1 MTDRWTPSQ
10 LAGTLRWVLSLEYAG
25 GTWYLGQESITIDD
39 GTGGTIVISDGLLD
53 LADTTETLDL
63 WSTDSPRRS
72 VPVEFDLGVDVAT
85 LIEQGHDLAGCVA
98 ELAQLADGDDWSA
111 RRPFV
116 VGRLQEPQ
124 YGADGEG
131 VRASIEQDV
140 LSSDETIEVSTVIGQ
155 DVLDVLVATGTYIV
169 YVVDPTI
176 GLVAVTEDQPA
187 PIVIGTPGGSFAS
200 GSPARRVCSVEN
212 ATTGAISLVYVL
224 AGHAVAAT
232 SVTLTNAD
240 DDTFDVATVLNLT
253 LDGAQIAVALYPLAT
268 AVLNYLGPISA
279 TWDTG
284 GGLVDETGD
293 VLQSAG
299 DYLAYLLRLTE
310 QQVDHG
316 RTNAARDAL
325 RAFRV
330 GTYLDES
337 TVIADYIREAVLDIV
352 PVSLAVGPRGVY
364 PYVWRWDATSQ
375 DAVAHFDVTEDPDI
389 EREGLVTYEDADRL
403 VNTLQLLYQ
412 WNPRTEAYGA
422 EIWAVGD
429 PASRPRGLRFG
440 GSTATLTRSYWADP
454 VLATS
459 VGRYG
464 IRRETLETAIV
475 ADVLT
480 AEHVLAWRSRR
491 WALPSRVVEYTCPQR
506 WAWIEPG
513 DLVTVTDPDLAW
525 SERLCLVQSRSW
537 ASDGSVRYTLRVQEG

>member
-1 MTDRWTPSQ
+1 VTDRWTPSQ
-10 LAGTLRWVLSLEYAG
+10 LTGTLRWVLSLEYAG

-72 VPVEFDLGVDVAT
+72 VPVEFDLGIDVAT

-253 LDGAQIAVALYPLAT
+253 LNGAQIAVALYPLAT

-279 TWDTG
+279 TWDAG
-284 GGLVDETGD
+284 GGLVDETGG
-293 VLQSAG
+293 VLKTAG

-337 TVIADYIREAVLDIV
+337 TVIADYIRDAMLDIV

-364 PYVWRWDATSQ
+364 PYVWRWDATSE

-389 EREGLVTYEDADRL
+389 EREGLVTYEDADRI

-412 WNPRTEAYGA
+412 WNPQTEAYGA

-513 DLVTVTDPDLAW
+513 DFVTVTDPELSW
-525 SERLCLVQSRSW
+525 SERLCLVQSRAW

>member
-1 MTDRWTPSQ
+1 VTDRWTPSQ
-10 LAGTLRWVLSLEYAG
+10 LTGTLRWVLSLEYAG

-169 YVVDPTI
+169 YVIDPTA
-176 GLVAVTEDQPA
+176 GLIAPTYDHPA
-187 PIVIGTPGGSFAS
+187 PVIIGTPGGGTTS
-200 GSPARRVCSVEN
+200 GSRTQYVAYVED
-212 ATTGAISLVYVL
+212 ASSGAISLVFLL

-232 SVTLTNAD
+232 SVTLTNTND
-240 DDTFDVATVLNLT
+240 GTSGVATVRNLT
-253 LDGAQIAVALYPLAT
+253 VSNTQIAIGLYALAAAT
-268 AVLNYLGPISA
+268 LNYLGPITA

-284 GGLVDETGD
+284 GGLLDETGG
-293 VLQSAG
+293 VLQTAG

-337 TVIADYIREAVLDIV
+337 TVIADYIREAMLDIV

-364 PYVWRWDATSQ
+364 PYVWRWDASSE

-389 EREGLVTYEDADRL
+389 EREGLVTYEDADRI
-403 VNTLQLLYQ
+403 VNTLQLLYK
-412 WNPRTEAYGA
+412 WNPQTEAYGA

-513 DLVTVTDPDLAW
+513 DFVTVTDPELAW
-525 SERLCLVQSRSW
+525 SERLCLIQSRAW

>member
-25 GTWYLGQESITIDD
+25 GTWYLGQESMTIDD

-140 LSSDETIEVSTVIGQ
+140 LSSDETLQVSTVIGSELKT
-155 DVLDVLVATGTYIV
+155 VLLTLGYFA
-169 YVVDPTI
+169 
-176 GLVAVTEDQPA
+176 VAVAEADAVA
-187 PIVIGTPGGSFAS
+187 PIIIGAPGGGTEP
-200 GSPARRVCSVEN
+200 GSVAPYSVQMN
-212 ATTGAISLVYVL
+212 DGVGLPYNFYLL
-224 AGHAVAAT
+224 AAHAVEAT
-232 SVTLTNAD
+232 SVTLMNPDNT
-240 DDTFDVATVLNLT
+240 TTIVASVLHVTVL
-253 LDGAQIAVALYPLAT
+253 GATIALAVEAA
-268 AVLNYLGPISA
+268 AVTTMTP
-279 TWDTG
+279 TKVPVVVWDAG
-284 GGLVDETGD
+284 GGLIDETGG
-293 VLQSAG
+293 VLQTAG
-299 DYLAYLLRLTE
+299 DYLAWLLRLTE

-325 RAFRV
+325 RAFTI

-337 TVIADYIREAVLDIV
+337 VTVAEYIREAVLDIV

-364 PYVWRWDATSQ
+364 PYVWRWDATAA
-375 DAVAHFDVTEDPDI
+375 DAVAHFDTTEDPDI
-389 EREGLVTYEDADRL
+389 ERDGLVTYEDGDRI
-403 VNTLQLLYQ
+403 VNTLQLLYR
-412 WNPRTEAYGA
+412 WNPQTEAYGA

-440 GSTATLTRSYWADP
+440 GSTATLTRSYWTDP

-513 DLVTVTDPDLAW
+513 DLVTVSDPELAW
-525 SERLCLVQSRSW
+525 SERLCLVQSRAW

>member
-116 VGRLQEPQ
+116 TGRLQEPQ
-124 YGADGEG
+124 YGAEGEG

-140 LSSDETIEVSTVIGQ
+140 LSSDETIDVSTVIGQ

-169 YVVDPTI
+169 YVVDP
-176 GLVAVTEDQPA
+176 AVGFIA
-187 PIVIGTPGGSFAS
+187 PTYDYAAPVIIGTPGGGVAS
-200 GSPARRVCSVEN
+200 GSPARDVCYVED
-212 ATTGAISLVYVL
+212 AATGAISLVWLL

-232 SVTLTNAD
+232 SVTLTNSND
-240 DDTFDVATVLNLT
+240 GTSGSATVLNLT
-253 LDGAQIAVALYPLAT
+253 INGTQIAVGLSPLAAAT
-268 AVLNYLGPISA
+268 LNYLGPISA
-279 TWDTG
+279 TWDAG
-284 GGLVDETGD
+284 GGLLDETGG
-293 VLQSAG
+293 VLQTAG
-299 DYLAYLLRLTE
+299 DYLAWLLRLTE

-325 RAFRV
+325 RAFRI

-337 TVIADYIREAVLDIV
+337 VTVADYIREAVLDIV

-364 PYVWRWDATSQ
+364 PYVWRWDATAT

-389 EREGLVTYEDADRL
+389 ERDGLVTYEDGDRIA
-403 VNTLQLLYQ
+403 NTLQLLYQ
-412 WNPRTEAYGA
+412 WNPQTEAYGA

-491 WALPSRVVEYTCPQR
+491 WALPSRVVDYTCPQR

-525 SERLCLVQSRSW
+525 SERLCLVQSRAW

>member
-53 LADTTETLDL
+53 LADMTETLDL

-72 VPVEFDLGVDVAT
+72 VPVEFDLGVDVAA
-85 LIEQGHDLAGCVA
+85 LVEQGHDLAGCVA

-116 VGRLQEPQ
+116 RGRLQEPQ
-124 YGADGEG
+124 YGAEGEG

-140 LSSDETIEVSTVIGQ
+140 LSSDETIDVSTVIGQ
-155 DVLDVLVATGTYIV
+155 DVLDALVATGTYIV

-187 PIVIGTPGGSFAS
+187 PIVIGTPGGGVTS
-200 GSPARRVCSVEN
+200 GSPARRVCSVED
-212 ATTGAISLVYVL
+212 ATTGAISLVYLL

-232 SVTLTNAD
+232 AVTLTNTD
-240 DDTFDVATVLNLT
+240 DDTTGVATTLNLT
-253 LDGAQIAVALYPLAT
+253 LGGTQIALGLFPLAAAT
-268 AVLNYLGPISA
+268 LNYLGPISA
-279 TWDTG
+279 TWDAG
-284 GGLVDETGD
+284 GGLLDETGG
-293 VLQSAG
+293 VLETAG
-299 DYLAYLLRLTE
+299 DYLAWLLRLTE

-316 RTNAARDAL
+316 RVNAARDAL
-325 RAFRV
+325 RAFNI

-337 TVIADYIREAVLDIV
+337 VTVADYIREAVLDIV

-364 PYVWRWDATSQ
+364 PYVWRWDATAD

-389 EREGLVTYEDADRL
+389 ERDGLVTYEDGDRV
-403 VNTLQLLYQ
+403 VNTLQLLYR
-412 WNPRTEAYGA
+412 WNPQTEAYGA

-440 GSTATLTRSYWADP
+440 GSTASLTRSYWTDP
-454 VLATS
+454 VLAVS

-475 ADVLT
+475 VDVLT

-491 WALPSRVVEYTCPQR
+491 WALPSRVVDYTCPQR

-513 DLVTVTDPDLAW
+513 DLVTVTDPDLSW
-525 SERLCLVQSRSW
+525 SERLCLVQSRAW

>member
-1 MTDRWTPSQ
+1 VTDRWTPSQ

-25 GTWYLGQESITIDD
+25 GTWYLGQEPVTIDD

-53 LADTTETLDL
+53 LADMTETLDL

-72 VPVEFDLGVDVAT
+72 VPVEFDLGIDVAT

-140 LSSDETIEVSTVIGQ
+140 LSSDETINVSTIHAA
-155 DVLDVLVATGTYIV
+155 DLSTALVATGV
-169 YVVDPTI
+169 YAAAVFPTAD
-176 GLVAVTEDQPA
+176 VAA
-187 PIVIGTPGGSFAS
+187 PIIIGAPGDGIAPGSQAAYACTVFVVAT
-200 GSPARRVCSVEN
+200 GIPAR
-212 ATTGAISLVYVL
+212 IYVL
-224 AGHAVAAT
+224 AGHAVAAGT
-232 SVTLTNAD
+232 TTLTNPSDATTVTTSIVGVTVNGLALSVAVE
-240 DDTFDVATVLNLT
+240 DTATTTMTPAPVAVVTW
-253 LDGAQIAVALYPLAT
+253 LDG
-268 AVLNYLGPISA
+268 
-279 TWDTG
+279 
-284 GGLVDETGD
+284 GLIDETGG
-293 VLQSAG
+293 VLQTAG
-299 DYLAYLLRLTE
+299 DFIAWLLRLTE

-364 PYVWRWDATSQ
+364 PYVWRWDATSE

-389 EREGLVTYEDADRL
+389 ERDGLVTYEDADRL

-422 EIWAVGD
+422 EVWAVGD

-513 DLVTVTDPDLAW
+513 DFVTVTDPDLAW

-537 ASDGSVRYTLRVQEG
+537 ASDGSVRYALRVQES

>member
-10 LAGTLRWVLSLEYAG
+10 LTGTLRWVLSLEYAG

-72 VPVEFDLGVDVAT
+72 VPVEFDLGIDVAT

-169 YVVDPTI
+169 YVVDPTA
-176 GLVAVTEDQPA
+176 GLIAPTYDHPA
-187 PIVIGTPGGSFAS
+187 PVIIGTPGGGTTS
-200 GSPARRVCSVEN
+200 GSRTQYVAYVED
-212 ATTGAISLVYVL
+212 ASTGAISLVFLL

-232 SVTLTNAD
+232 SVTLTNTND
-240 DDTFDVATVLNLT
+240 GTSGVATVRNLT
-253 LDGAQIAVALYPLAT
+253 VSNTQIAIGLYALAAAT
-268 AVLNYLGPISA
+268 LNYLGPITA

-284 GGLVDETGD
+284 GGLLDETGG
-293 VLQSAG
+293 VLKTAG

-337 TVIADYIREAVLDIV
+337 TVIADYIREAMLDIV

-364 PYVWRWDATSQ
+364 PYVWRWDATSE

-389 EREGLVTYEDADRL
+389 EREGLVTYEDADRI

-412 WNPRTEAYGA
+412 WNPQTEAYGA

-513 DLVTVTDPDLAW
+513 DFVTVTDPELAW
-525 SERLCLVQSRSW
+525 SERLCLVQSRAW

>member
-72 VPVEFDLGVDVAT
+72 VPVEFDLGVDVAA

-140 LSSDETIEVSTVIGQ
+140 LSSDETIDVSTVIGQ

-253 LDGAQIAVALYPLAT
+253 LNGAQIAVALYPLAT

-279 TWDTG
+279 TWDAG

-293 VLQSAG
+293 VLQTAG

-337 TVIADYIREAVLDIV
+337 TVIADYIREAMLDIV

-364 PYVWRWDATSQ
+364 PYVWRWDATSE

-389 EREGLVTYEDADRL
+389 EREGLVTYEDGDRI

-491 WALPSRVVEYTCPQR
+491 WALPSRVVDYTCPQR

-513 DLVTVTDPDLAW
+513 DFITVTDPDLAW
-525 SERLCLVQSRSW
+525 SERLCLVQSRAW

>member
-53 LADTTETLDL
+53 LADMTETLDL

-116 VGRLQEPQ
+116 SGRLQEPQ

-140 LSSDETIEVSTVIGQ
+140 LSSDETIDVSTVIGQ
-155 DVLDVLVATGTYIV
+155 DVLDALVATGVYIV

-176 GLVAVTEDQPA
+176 GLLAVTEDQPA
-187 PIVIGTPGGSFAS
+187 PIVIGTPGGGVTS
-200 GSPARRVCSVEN
+200 GSPARRVCSVED
-212 ATTGAISLVYVL
+212 ATTGAISLVYLL

-232 SVTLTNAD
+232 AVTLTNTD
-240 DDTFDVATVLNLT
+240 DDTTGVATTLNLT
-253 LDGAQIAVALYPLAT
+253 LSGTQIALGLFPLASAT
-268 AVLNYLGPISA
+268 LNYLGPISA
-279 TWDTG
+279 TWDAG
-284 GGLVDETGD
+284 GGLLDETGG
-293 VLQSAG
+293 VLQTAG
-299 DYLAYLLRLTE
+299 DYLAWLLRLTE

-325 RAFRV
+325 RAFRI

-337 TVIADYIREAVLDIV
+337 ITVADYIREAVLDIV

-364 PYVWRWDATSQ
+364 PYVWRWDATAA

-389 EREGLVTYEDADRL
+389 ERDGLVTYEDGDRI
-403 VNTLQLLYQ
+403 VNTLQLLYR
-412 WNPRTEAYGA
+412 WNPQTEAYGA

-491 WALPSRVVEYTCPQR
+491 WALPSRVVDYTCPQR

-513 DLVTVTDPDLAW
+513 DFVTVTDPELAW
-525 SERLCLVQSRSW
+525 SERLCLVQSRAW

>member
-25 GTWYLGQESITIDD
+25 GTWYLGQESVTIDD

-53 LADTTETLDL
+53 LADMTETLDL

-72 VPVEFDLGVDVAT
+72 VPVEFDLGIDVAT
-85 LIEQGHDLAGCVA
+85 LIEEGHDLAGCVA

-116 VGRLQEPQ
+116 LGRLQEPQ

-140 LSSDETIEVSTVIGQ
+140 LSSDETIDVSIVIGQ
-155 DVLDVLVATGTYIV
+155 DVVDVFVATGDYIV
-169 YVVDPTI
+169 YVIDPTVGFI
-176 GLVAVTEDQPA
+176 APTYDRVA
-187 PIVIGTPGGSFAS
+187 PIIIGTPGGGASS
-200 GSPARRVCSVEN
+200 GSPARHIAYLED
-212 ATTGAISLVYVL
+212 ATTGAISLVWLL

-232 SVTLTNAD
+232 SVTLRNTN
-240 DDTFDVATVLNLT
+240 DDTSGLAPVVNLT
-253 LDGAQIAVALYPLAT
+253 LSGTQIAVGLYPLAAAT
-268 AVLNYLGPISA
+268 LNYLGPITA
-279 TWDTG
+279 TWDAG
-284 GGLVDETGD
+284 GGLLDETGG
-293 VLQSAG
+293 VLQTAG
-299 DYLAYLLRLTE
+299 DYLAWLLRLTE

-325 RAFRV
+325 RAFRI

-337 TVIADYIREAVLDIV
+337 ITVADYIREAVLDIV

-364 PYVWRWDATSQ
+364 PYVWRWDATAT
-375 DAVAHFDVTEDPDI
+375 DVVAHFDVTEDPDI
-389 EREGLVTYEDADRL
+389 ERDGLVTYEDGDRI

-412 WNPRTEAYGA
+412 WNPQTEAYGA

-440 GSTATLTRSYWADP
+440 GSTATLTRSFWSDP

-491 WALPSRVVEYTCPQR
+491 WALPSRVVDYTCPQR

-513 DLVTVTDPDLAW
+513 DFVTVTDPELAW
-525 SERLCLVQSRSW
+525 SERLCLVQSRAW